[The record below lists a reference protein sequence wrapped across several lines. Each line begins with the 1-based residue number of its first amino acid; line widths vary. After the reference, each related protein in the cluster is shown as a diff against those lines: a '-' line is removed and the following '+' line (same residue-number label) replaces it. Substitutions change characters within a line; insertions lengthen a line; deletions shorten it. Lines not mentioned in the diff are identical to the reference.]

1 MISGDLCAVL
11 TQFLAKPTRALNLY
25 IIQLNRFLY
34 TTHCTSLQVCF
45 SWAVL
50 DYCPEQGLEY
60 KSQSNGLKP
69 SLAICHGLHLQ
80 ITSNRKVTVFED
92 SRHWKWGSSPCLKS
106 QVFGA
111 RRSSARSPGGFLQDL
126 TRGSKS
132 HGTMLNEVLK
142 SGITESLRAELGWV
156 NNYESRC
163 HYVRYQL
170 WLRVLNHSSASEKDL
185 RDLVSSE
192 GESDNKQIS
201 NITNITNKGA
211 S

>member
-111 RRSSARSPGGFLQDL
+111 RRSSARSPGGFLQGPDAWQQV
-126 TRGSKS
+126 TQYDVKWSSKKW
-132 HGTMLNEVLK
+132 HNWV
-142 SGITESLRAELGWV
+142 TEGWTWL
-156 NNYESRC
+156 SQ
-163 HYVRYQL
+163 QL
-170 WLRVLNHSSASEKDL
+170 WITLSLCSLPVVIASFEPLIGIGKRSS
-185 RDLVSSE
+185 RPC
-192 GESDNKQIS
+192 Q
-201 NITNITNKGA
+201 
-211 S
+211 